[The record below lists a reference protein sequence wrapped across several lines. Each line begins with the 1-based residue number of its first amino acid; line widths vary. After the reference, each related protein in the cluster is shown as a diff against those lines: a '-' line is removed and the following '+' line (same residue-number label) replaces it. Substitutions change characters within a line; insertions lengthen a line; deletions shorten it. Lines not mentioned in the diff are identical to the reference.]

1 MSITMRKRS
10 KQIGNLEVENY
21 AILADFKRF
30 KKGKSILDLRF
41 SYNEEGILI
50 EVSTDYKPYKK

>member
-1 MSITMRKRS
+1 MRKRS
-10 KQIGNLEVENY
+10 KQIGNTEVENY

-41 SYNEEGILI
+41 SYNEEGTLI